1 MSQTILITGTSSGF
15 GRLAAETLARQGH
28 TVFAA
33 MRETAGRNAGAAD
46 ELRARAARDSHA
58 LTVVEM
64 DVLDDASTAA
74 AVGHVLD
81 DAGRLDVLVNN
92 VGQGSWGLTEAFT
105 TAQVEALFA
114 TNVFGAVRADRAVL
128 PAMRAQRSGL
138 LIHVSS
144 LIGRLVLPYMTPYS
158 AAKHA
163 LEALAEGYH
172 YELAALGIES
182 VIVEPQSHPTTG
194 SLHKI
199 VFPDDEA
206 AVAGYGPLSER
217 SRAMFD
223 ANDRMLTGQD
233 APDAQDVADAIARLV
248 AAPAGQRPLRTV
260 VGGPMTQLVE
270 PINQTTAAVQQQLLQ
285 FTGLADLTSPPPQAP
300 TEEGRER

>member
-28 TVFAA
+28 RVFAG
-33 MRETAGRNAGAAD
+33 MRDPAGRNAGAAGD
-46 ELRARAARDSHA
+46 LRAPADRDNHA

-74 AVGHVLD
+74 AVRRVLD
-81 DAGRLDVLVNN
+81 EAGRIDVLVNN
-92 VGQGSWGLTEAFT
+92 VGQGSWGLTEGFT

-128 PAMRAQRSGL
+128 PAMRGQGSGL
-138 LIHVSS
+138 LVHVSS

-182 VIVEPQSHPTTG
+182 VIVEPQSHPTSG
-194 SLHKI
+194 SLHRI
-199 VFPDDEA
+199 VMPQDTEA
-206 AVAGYGPLSER
+206 AGAYGPLS
-217 SRAMFD
+217 SRGAAMFEDND
-223 ANDRMLTGQD
+223 AMLTGPD
-233 APDAQDVADAIARLV
+233 APDPQDVADAIARLV
-248 AAPAGQRPLRTV
+248 ATPAGARPLRTL

-270 PINQTTAAVQQQLLQ
+270 PINATTAAVQEQLLG
-285 FTGLADLTSPPPQAP
+285 FVGLADLTRPG
-300 TEEGRER
+300 GRD